1 MTSSVTPADQNAILV
16 QLCVK
21 VLKNIAPNGMT
32 TKELAAELDKEV
44 DQPGFD
50 GISSSIL
57 SSKLNAVF
65 RRVHN
70 DSPNPTQ
77 DQLAELPLTRA
88 QSADVPRRLV
98 YKYTPPVKGV
108 TAGSVTPKRRM
119 SEASDGSVSPSLS
132 SAESDGD
139 NQNEPMTPKDDT
151 SSWSNAKRR
160 RTNSKISYDASGV
173 TDESEVP
180 IPPDHRA
187 PTPPNSS
194 LKKLEQGPRVNLY
207 YDMVGY
213 DAMTAVFSPSISP
226 VSNLSETKHENESWI
241 EDVASPENLE
251 LNELDQMIC

>member
-1 MTSSVTPADQNAILV
+1 MASSVTPADQNAILV

-21 VLKNIAPNGMT
+21 VLKSITPNGMT

-44 DQPGFD
+44 DQPGFN

-88 QSADVPRRLV
+88 QSTDVPRRLV
-98 YKYTPPVKGV
+98 YRYTPPTSSV

-119 SEASDGSVSPSLS
+119 SDASDGSVSPSLS

-139 NQNEPMTPKDDT
+139 NQNEPMTPKDET
-151 SSWSNAKRR
+151 STWSSAKRR
-160 RTNSKISYDASGV
+160 RTNSEVPSVTSG
-173 TDESEVP
+173 DSDIP

-213 DAMTAVFSPSISP
+213 DAMTAVFSPKFSP
-226 VSNLSETKHENESWI
+226 VTDLSESKHEHESWI